1 MERMPHIL
9 LSAEHIA
16 KYAILPGAPE
26 RVDAIATYLEDVK
39 RLEYNR
45 EFKSIWGTYQGVEI
59 LVVSTGIG
67 GPSTAIVVEELAK
80 IGVTSMIRIGS
91 CGALRKELKVGD
103 LVLIN
108 GAVRDD
114 GTSKSYVDLCYPA
127 IPDYDLLNACVDCA
141 KEAELPYVVG
151 MARSHDM
158 IYNDHKEEVYDYWGN
173 RGVYASDME
182 TATLF
187 VVGKLR
193 GVRTASILNVV
204 AEYHD
209 STEDGIN
216 QYVDQNKLAMEGER
230 NEILTALKA
239 CYWMECKDVR

>member
-1 MERMPHIL
+1 MELMPHIR
-9 LSAEHIA
+9 LSTDNQA

-26 RVDAIATYLEDVK
+26 RVDIISSYLEDVK
-39 RLEYNR
+39 HLAYNR
-45 EFKSIWGTYQGVEI
+45 EFKSIEGTYQGVKI

-80 IGVTSMIRIGS
+80 IGVTSMIRVGS
-91 CGALRKELKVGD
+91 CGALRRELKVGD
-103 LVLIN
+103 LVLVN

-127 IPDYDLLNACVDCA
+127 IPDYDLLNACVVRA
-141 KEAELPYVVG
+141 KEAKIPYVVG

-158 IYNDHKEEVYDYWGN
+158 IYNDQKDAVYDYWGK

-182 TATLF
+182 TAALF
-187 VVGKLR
+187 VIGKLR

-204 AEYHD
+204 AEYHS
-209 STEDGIN
+209 STEAGIN
-216 QYVDQNKLAMEGER
+216 QYVDQNQLAMAGER
-230 NEILTALKA
+230 NEILTALNA
-239 CYWMECKDVR
+239 LTLR